1 MKRGLSQNLSRIMSA
16 ELSKYD
22 AVVITGASSG
32 IGRALAG
39 LVLSLCDV
47 KLCNISR
54 NIPDDFKDRENFLH
68 VPCDLKNP
76 DEIDSAFQKVLEH
89 IDIYKEKQRYP
100 KILLVN
106 NSGFGAYG
114 EFPEPDIRQNCEMID
129 VNVRALTKLCGL
141 FMPLIKKGG
150 GSIVNIASTAA
161 FQPCP
166 QLSAYAAGKS
176 YVLSFSLA
184 LSYELKKYGAKCL
197 CVWPL
202 RLSGA
207 YFQQLFQKRGLR
219 QAAASGKFRPPAAGR
234 GRCRAEGIGERQTAQ
249 DCGLHKQ
256 HSGSAC
262 QIPARG
268 ASSGCVGCGAFQG
281 ALQIGYWMASMQ
293 KTCNFEAL
301 FAECFDNHV

>member
-197 CVWPL
+197 CVCPGPTSSNFFKNAGFDEPPL
-202 RLSGA
+202 PGSFGHQPQDVAVAALKALAKGKRLKIVGFINNIQALLVKFLPVGLVLAVSGA
-207 YFQQLFQKRGLR
+207 VLSKVR
-219 QAAASGKFRPPAAGR
+219 SK
-234 GRCRAEGIGERQTAQ
+234 
-249 DCGLHKQ
+249 
-256 HSGSAC
+256 
-262 QIPARG
+262 
-268 ASSGCVGCGAFQG
+268 
-281 ALQIGYWMASMQ
+281 
-293 KTCNFEAL
+293 
-301 FAECFDNHV
+301 